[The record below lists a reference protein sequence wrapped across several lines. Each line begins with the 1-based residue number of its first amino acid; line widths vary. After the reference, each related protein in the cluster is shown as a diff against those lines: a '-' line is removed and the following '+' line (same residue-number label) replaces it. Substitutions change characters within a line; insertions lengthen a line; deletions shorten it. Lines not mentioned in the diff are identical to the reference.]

1 MLPSCGTLWVLYGFC
16 ICMGL
21 WLWDFY
27 EAVCHWGPGHH
38 HSANKIELLP
48 YVVALWALAFIHIYI
63 CIYIPNSCR
72 TTTRAAA
79 SAAPSRHFTSLVLV
93 IRYRPPFGPKPPPPP
108 FTSTHILPIFSRA
121 SPDFSHLPTCWTFVT
136 VLALAVHQAAVA
148 AVRLTHNLQNNLNP
162 PTQSR
167 IPAPRWKTASLPRRG
182 PSLSHSV
189 SRLGECVNCLV

>member
-1 MLPSCGTLWVLYGFC
+1 MGSLWVLHLYGVMALGFLRGCLSLGAGPSSFC
-16 ICMGL
+16 QQNRITS
-21 WLWDFY
+21 
-27 EAVCHWGPGHH
+27 VCCGIVSTSIHTYIYMYIYPQFMPHNNTSSRQCSSISTLH
-38 HSANKIELLP
+38 FTCPCHPLQT
-48 YVVALWALAFIHIYI
+48 ALWPQA
-63 CIYIPNSCR
+63 
-72 TTTRAAA
+72 T
-79 SAAPSRHFTSLVLV
+79 
-93 IRYRPPFGPKPPPPP
+93 PPP

>member
-27 EAVCHWGPGHH
+27 EAVCHWGSGHH

-93 IRYRPPFGPKPPPPP
+93 IRYRPPFGPKPPPPFYFHP
-108 FTSTHILPIFSRA
+108 YFTHIFPCFPRLFPPPNLLDFCNGSGTGCSSGCSRSSSA
-121 SPDFSHLPTCWTFVT
+121 Y
-136 VLALAVHQAAVA
+136 
-148 AVRLTHNLQNNLNP
+148 
-162 PTQSR
+162 TQFT
-167 IPAPRWKTASLPRRG
+167 K
-182 PSLSHSV
+182 
-189 SRLGECVNCLV
+189 